1 MKKLIV
7 AALMAITF
15 SQASAD
21 SVKIRDVFR
30 EMPDSLMPYLSLNNR
45 LDFIDFIDSDMKAEV
60 HNMLGGT
67 SEMTSMADD
76 SLTIR
81 MSNGLRVDM
90 LVMDSTVVMI
100 ETFLVD
106 SIYGES
112 KVSYFTT
119 QWQPLQQPRLSE
131 AQEQRI
137 SRLKLQNIVKRDD
150 DLLNKR

>member
-1 MKKLIV
+1 
-7 AALMAITF
+7 
-15 SQASAD
+15 
-21 SVKIRDVFR
+21 
-30 EMPDSLMPYLSLNNR
+30 
-45 LDFIDFIDSDMKAEV
+45 
-60 HNMLGGT
+60 
-67 SEMTSMADD
+67 MTSMADD

-119 QWQPLQQPRLSE
+119 QWQPLQQPSLSE

>member
-21 SVKIRDVFR
+21 GDKIRDVFR

>member
-7 AALMAITF
+7 AALMAISF

-21 SVKIRDVFR
+21 GVKIRDVFR

-45 LDFIDFIDSDMKAEV
+45 LDFIDFIDSGMKAEV
-60 HNMLGGT
+60 RNTLGGT

-76 SLTIR
+76 SLSIR
-81 MSNGLRVDM
+81 MSDGLRVDM

-112 KVSYFTT
+112 KVCYFTT

>member
-1 MKKLIV
+1 MKKLIM
-7 AALMAITF
+7 AALLAVTF
-15 SQASAD
+15 GQASAD
-21 SVKIRDVFR
+21 GVKMRDVFR

-45 LDFIDFIDSDMKAEV
+45 LDFIDFLDSGMKAEV
-60 HNMLGGT
+60 RNTLGGM

-76 SLTIR
+76 SLSIR
-81 MSNGLRVDM
+81 MSDGLRVDM

-112 KVSYFTT
+112 RVNYFTT
-119 QWQPLQQPRLSE
+119 KWIPLQQPCLSE

-150 DLLNKR
+150 DLLKKR

>member
-1 MKKLIV
+1 
-7 AALMAITF
+7 
-15 SQASAD
+15 
-21 SVKIRDVFR
+21 
-30 EMPDSLMPYLSLNNR
+30 MPYLSLNNR

>member
-21 SVKIRDVFR
+21 GVKIRDVFR

-67 SEMTSMADD
+67 SEMTSMSDD

-119 QWQPLQQPRLSE
+119 QWQPLQQPSLSE